1 MIFRRTMTTSLA
13 RSEHDIQQS
22 ILKYLK
28 KRNLFCWRNNSGVT
42 VIQHRFIRFGA
53 KGAPD
58 ILGILPDG
66 RFLGIE
72 VKKPGG
78 ALRPEQATFLENIN
92 KSNGLAFVARSVDD
106 VKAALLS
113 YES

>member
-1 MIFRRTMTTSLA
+1 MPSLIQK
-13 RSEHDIQQS
+13 SEKDIQSS
-22 ILKYLK
+22 ILNHLK
-28 KRNLFCWRNNSGVT
+28 KKIFCWRNNSGVT

-58 ILGILPDG
+58 IIGVLPDG

-78 ALRPEQATFLENIN
+78 PVRPEQKVFIDLIN
-92 KSNGLAFVARSVDD
+92 KNKGLAFIAHDLQEVKVA
-106 VKAALLS
+106 LS
-113 YES
+113 GYITS